1 MAAMQ
6 PPGLLRGLLLLL
18 LLAVALFAFNQTRL
32 LARDL
37 AAQRLAASRLLADQV
52 QAEAEAQLLADLEH
66 LAAEPTLRDAL
77 GRGEIAAAVVAARAQ
92 GLAPGITVQVVSVGE
107 ALRVV
112 TSGPF
117 NPGAIWEA
125 MRGALERGNG
135 TGIELDE
142 QSGGLAL
149 VAALRLAAADG
160 STAAIAMAR
169 PLDEAFVERVKAAA
183 GLDVSLYTPDGIRRA
198 TTLGDDDARLGGPL
212 ASGAVWRRW
221 ERRQRPFVTASV
233 TRATAVHPIHNRR
246 GQIIGVREMTAP
258 LPYREAL
265 RRLPT
270 NRRFLLELL
279 FLALAG
285 LMAALLAR
293 SGPRRQAPQPPGQ
306 SG

>member
-1 MAAMQ
+1 MTGMQ
-6 PPGLLRGLLLLL
+6 SPGLPRGLLLLL
-18 LLAVALFAFNQTRL
+18 LLAAALFAFNQTRL

-66 LAAEPTLRDAL
+66 LVAEPSLSSAL
-77 GRGEIAAAVVAARAQ
+77 VRGEIAAAAVAARAQ
-92 GLAPGITVQVVSVGE
+92 GLAPAVTVQVVSVGE

-117 NPGAIWEA
+117 NPGTIWEA

-135 TGIELDE
+135 SGIELDE

-149 VAALRLAAADG
+149 VAAVRRAAADG

-169 PLDEAFVERVKAAA
+169 PLDEAFVDRVKATT
-183 GLDVSLYTPDGIRRA
+183 GLDVSLYSPDGVRRA
-198 TTLGDDDARLGGPL
+198 TTLTDDDGSRLDGQPAL
-212 ASGAVWRRW
+212 GAVWRRW

-246 GQIIGVREMTAP
+246 GHVIGVREMTAQ
-258 LPYREAL
+258 LPYHEAL

-279 FLALAG
+279 FLTLAG

-293 SGPRRQAPQPPGQ
+293 SGTARRQTP
-306 SG
+306 